1 MIKKEAFS
9 KANLKIIGNRL
20 RSFRGDTSI
29 RKFAQEMELT
39 YSRIGYIE
47 SGIIEPTIY
56 ELSKYQRKFNVSYDY
71 LLGLTDEPTTNIN
84 IKAINGRYG
93 LTEKSLSNLERLNN
107 IKKSGIDLKM
117 IDTINIILS
126 EEINPKKN
134 ISLLSLIDIY
144 LNTNI
149 DNKYILA
156 FQDKGRVQLYEK
168 QNKTMHLMGNAFI
181 RGDLFIKGIIVEI
194 EDKLIKMKEGE
205 TDEYKGTG
213 KK

>member
-56 ELSKYQRKFNVSYDY
+56 ELSKYQKKFNVSYDY

-84 IKAINGRYG
+84 IKAINERYG

-156 FQDKGRVQLYEK
+156 FQDKGRVKLYEK
-168 QNKTMHLMGNAFI
+168 QNKTTHQIGNAFI
-181 RGDLFIKGIIVEI
+181 RGDLLIKGIIVEI

>member
-181 RGDLFIKGIIVEI
+181 RGDLLIKGIIVEI